1 MTTLLDTHYHYDFLP
16 PQVQSA
22 FLEELAQAGV
32 EIVAQTLTPS
42 DFVALEAEE
51 KRRVEASSSGS
62 PGGPRPS
69 SLTSPRLSVGL
80 HPWNIGPDYQRELDI
95 FAQALTRTR
104 FVGEVGLDYVPR
116 RLQQVPAETQ
126 AEVFRRILDILS
138 SQRAD
143 GPYVLSIHAV
153 RSAGQVCDALEA
165 TDTSGMVPI
174 FHRFGGTSDELTR
187 LIRQGCYISV
197 NPAML
202 ATKRGRAY
210 VTQVPLDRLLLET
223 DLPESNEHGD
233 DLGRT
238 HARELIET
246 LNATVSTLAALRH
259 QDPGELAASI
269 MHTAQQLYGARPA
282 GR

>member
-16 PQVQSA
+16 PQSRSA

-51 KRRVEASSSGS
+51 KRRVGTSSSA
-62 PGGPRPS
+62 GPRPS
-69 SLTSPRLSVGL
+69 SHASPRLSVGF
-80 HPWNIGPDYQRELDI
+80 HPWNIGPDYQRELDF

-126 AEVFRRILDILS
+126 AEVFRRILDIVS

-153 RSAGQVCDALEA
+153 RSASQVCDALEA

-187 LIRQGCYISV
+187 LIKQGCYISV

-202 ATKRGRAY
+202 ATKRGRTY
-210 VTQVPLDRLLLET
+210 VTQVPADRLLLET
-223 DLPESNEHGD
+223 DLPAGKEAGGD
-233 DLGRT
+233 PGKS

-259 QDPGELAASI
+259 QDPDELASHI
-269 MHTAQQLYGARPA
+269 MHTAQHLYGARPA
-282 GR
+282 GS

>member
-16 PQVQSA
+16 PQARSE
-22 FLEELAQAGV
+22 FLDEIAGEGV

-42 DFVALEAEE
+42 DFAALEAEE
-51 KRRVEASSSGS
+51 ERRAEASS
-62 PGGPRPS
+62 PGGPHPS
-69 SLTSPRLSVGL
+69 SPSSPRLSVGF

-126 AEVFRRILDILS
+126 AEVFRRILEIVS
-138 SQRAD
+138 SQRANV
-143 GPYVLSIHAV
+143 PYVLSIHAV
-153 RSAGQVCDALEA
+153 RSASQVCDALEA

-187 LIRQGCYISV
+187 LIKQGGYISV

-210 VTQVPLDRLLLET
+210 VTQVPAERLLLET
-223 DLPESNEHGD
+223 DLPERTEAGD
-233 DLGRT
+233 DLGKT

-246 LNATVSTLAALRH
+246 LNATVNTLATLRGH
-259 QDPGELAASI
+259 DEHEL
-269 MHTAQQLYGARPA
+269 MAQIDNNSTHLYGRT
-282 GR
+282 

>member
-1 MTTLLDTHYHYDFLP
+1 MTTLLDTHYHYDFLS
-16 PQVQSA
+16 PQVRSA
-22 FLEELAQAGV
+22 FLEENAEAGV

-51 KRRVEASSSGS
+51 KRRVETSSSGS
-62 PGGPRPS
+62 PS
-69 SLTSPRLSVGL
+69 SPRLSVGF
-80 HPWNIGPDYQRELDI
+80 HPWSIGPDYQPELDI
-95 FAQALTRTR
+95 FAHALTRTR

-126 AEVFRRILDILS
+126 AEVFRRILEIIS
-138 SQRAD
+138 SQRAN

-153 RSAGQVCDALEA
+153 RSASQVCDALEA

-174 FHRFGGTSDELTR
+174 FHRFGGSSDELTR
-187 LIRQGCYISV
+187 LIKQGGYISV

-210 VTQVPLDRLLLET
+210 VTQVPADRLLLET
-223 DLPESNEHGD
+223 DLPERAEAGG
-233 DLGRT
+233 DLGKT

-246 LNATVSTLAALRH
+246 LNTTVNTLATLRH
-259 QDPGELAASI
+259 QDPDELASHI
-269 MHTAQQLYGARPA
+269 KRTAQQLYGARPT
-282 GR
+282 GS

>member
-16 PQVQSA
+16 PQA
-22 FLEELAQAGV
+22 RAGLLDEIAEAGV

-51 KRRVEASSSGS
+51 KRRVEASPHSSS
-62 PGGPRPS
+62 DARDS
-69 SLTSPRLSVGL
+69 TSPRLSVGF
-80 HPWNIGPDYQRELDI
+80 HPWNIRPDYERELDI

-116 RLQQVPAETQ
+116 RLQQVRAEAQ
-126 AEVFRRILDILS
+126 AEVFRRILEIIS
-138 SQRAD
+138 SQRANV
-143 GPYVLSIHAV
+143 PYVLSIHAV

-187 LIRQGCYISV
+187 LIKQGGYISI

-210 VTQVPLDRLLLET
+210 VTQVPADRLLLET
-223 DLPESNEHGD
+223 DLPERTEAGD
-233 DLGRT
+233 NLGKT
-238 HARELIET
+238 HALELIET
-246 LNATVSTLAALRH
+246 LNTTVNTLAALRH
-259 QDPGELAASI
+259 QDPDELASHI
-269 MHTAQQLYGARPA
+269 KRTAQQLYGARPA
-282 GR
+282 GS

>member
-16 PQVQSA
+16 PQARTV
-22 FLEELAQAGV
+22 FLNEIAEAGV

-42 DFVALEAEE
+42 GFLALETEE
-51 KRRVEASSSGS
+51 KRRVETSSQPDAGPS
-62 PGGPRPS
+62 PYDPV
-69 SLTSPRLSVGL
+69 SPRLSVGF
-80 HPWNIGPDYQRELDI
+80 HPWNIKPDYECELDV

-126 AEVFRRILDILS
+126 AEVLRRILEIIS
-138 SQRAD
+138 SQRAN

-153 RSAGQVCDALEA
+153 RSASQVCDALGA

-174 FHRFGGTSDELTR
+174 FHRFGGSSDELTR
-187 LIRQGCYISV
+187 LIKQGGYISV

-210 VTQVPLDRLLLET
+210 VTQVPADRLLLET
-223 DLPESNEHGD
+223 DLPERKEPGD
-233 DLGRT
+233 DLGKT
-238 HARELIET
+238 PARELIET
-246 LNATVSTLAALRH
+246 LNTTVNTLATLRH
-259 QDPGELAASI
+259 QDPDELASHI
-269 MHTAQQLYGARPA
+269 KRTAQQLYGARPA
-282 GR
+282 RS

>member
-16 PQVQSA
+16 PQARSE
-22 FLEELAQAGV
+22 FLDEIAEAGV
-32 EIVAQTLTPS
+32 EVVAQTLTPS
-42 DFVALEAEE
+42 SFVQLEAEE
-51 KRRVEASSSGS
+51 KRRVEASS
-62 PGGPRPS
+62 PGGPHPS
-69 SLTSPRLSVGL
+69 SPSSPRLSVGF

-126 AEVFRRILDILS
+126 AEVFHRILEIIS
-138 SQRAD
+138 SQQAD

-153 RSAGQVCDALEA
+153 RSASQVCDALEA

-174 FHRFGGTSDELTR
+174 FHRFGGSSDELTR
-187 LIRQGCYISV
+187 LIKQGGYISV

-210 VTQVPLDRLLLET
+210 VTQVPADRLLLET
-223 DLPESNEHGD
+223 DLPESNERGD
-233 DLGRT
+233 DLGNN
-238 HARELIET
+238 HARELIAT
-246 LNATVSTLAALRH
+246 LNATVNTLATLRH
-259 QDPGELAASI
+259 QDPDELAVSI
-269 MHTAQQLYGARPA
+269 MRTAQQLYGACPA
-282 GR
+282 GS